1 MQCDL
6 CGERPAA
13 VLASVEGSKVRACL
27 GCARFGT
34 VLGQISAPPARAPK
48 ATKAPLREPPAAAGP
63 KKETLLL
70 VRPDA
75 GQLIKGARERL
86 GLTQEELAKK
96 LNEKASVLHHIE
108 CSRAAPSLD
117 LARKFERALRLRL
130 VEAYTEGSSEP
141 QSRAASSLTIGD
153 LLSGK

>member
-13 VLASVEGSKVRACL
+13 VLASIEGSKVRACQ
-27 GCARFGT
+27 GCAHFGT

-48 ATKAPLREPPAAAGP
+48 AAKAAVRQPPAAAGGP
-63 KKETLLL
+63 KKETLVL

-96 LNEKASVLHHIE
+96 LNEKASVLHHVE
-108 CSRAAPSLD
+108 GGRAPPHP
-117 LARKFERALRLRL
+117 
-130 VEAYTEGSSEP
+130 GP
-141 QSRAASSLTIGD
+141 
-153 LLSGK
+153 

>member
-13 VLASVEGSKVRACL
+13 VLASVEGSKVRACQ
-27 GCARFGT
+27 GCAHFGT
-34 VLGQISAPPARAPK
+34 VLGQISALPARAPK
-48 ATKAPLREPPAAAGP
+48 ATKSALRGPPAAAGP
-63 KKETLLL
+63 KRETLLL

-96 LNEKASVLHHIE
+96 LNEKASVLHHVE
-108 CSRAAPSLD
+108 CGRAAPSLN